1 MLRGFFGGLAEPP
14 GAEGSRKGRWARR
27 GLPGLAATA
36 PVGHGDCVPKSLSG
50 FGCLVGLV
58 QGLALVVPCLRSV
71 LGSLLPPHGLW
82 RAARETRHVCH
93 GERPGMESEIVPGR
107 GRVGPGYLS
116 PVLFPA
122 L

>member
-58 QGLALVVPCLRSV
+58 QGLALVVGAV
-71 LGSLLPPHGLW
+71 LAE
-82 RAARETRHVCH
+82 RAGQLASSTRALEGCK
-93 GERPGMESEIVPGR
+93 GDQTR
-107 GRVGPGYLS
+107 LS
-116 PVLFPA
+116 RRAPRDGV
-122 L
+122 